1 MGTVCPFNR
10 AAKTMTNTLSAPS
23 PMTDRELEFVAII
36 ASAELAFDRVYCAR
50 KDMAA

>member
-1 MGTVCPFNR
+1 MVTVCPFNR
-10 AAKTMTNTLSAPS
+10 APKNKINSSPV